1 MDRGFGGW
9 CTCLRLLTGFGVLT
23 ARLRGGGGG
32 WPDRRTTISNGQEQC
47 CDRASTLALDAS
59 TWMTYNQGFS
69 PFSFCWHCLWRIDSA
84 SKARTL
90 ASPTTC
96 LHFPLEEGRFGKL
109 IAKHTLLAKNESRP
123 RKSKMHVKKTFQH
136 FRFPLFQSIQITVS
150 LFEFRGQLRPSE
162 ARRELELW

>member
-1 MDRGFGGW
+1 MRSCIRMQCLATLCSSIQQVGLDRGFGGW
-9 CTCLRLLTGFGVLT
+9 YTCLRLLTGFGVLT
-23 ARLRGGGGG
+23 ARLRGGDGG

-59 TWMTYNQGFS
+59 TWMTYNQGFF

-96 LHFPLEEGRFGKL
+96 LHFSSG
-109 IAKHTLLAKNESRP
+109 
-123 RKSKMHVKKTFQH
+123 
-136 FRFPLFQSIQITVS
+136 
-150 LFEFRGQLRPSE
+150 
-162 ARRELELW
+162 RREVWETCCQIYPSCEKRISTKKNRKCMSKNFPAFSLIL